1 MIEDRDGILWIGT
14 SDGLFRYNTA
24 EQVSKIK
31 QYRYFNERE
40 ARSYRFPQPVNEIC
54 EDKNG
59 QLWMSCIDI
68 GDGVNFGLRTF
79 DKKTE
84 LLTYMMVDSTFR
96 ERGEEESVESYIG
109 CIYSDRQGDLWFSS
123 QNGLLKY
130 DFEKKN
136 FIRFLPDPDNKSPGG
151 NSVFRMMEDRTG
163 HFWFT
168 NGRGMRNFDRETE
181 KFSKLFT
188 LENINWNSGFQF
200 MAYEMK
206 EDQEGYLW
214 FRINHKLVRILP
226 VPGGSLDMTV
236 QDYWETDFTTAEIN
250 PMVSLLVEDPWNVWL
265 SVPERGL
272 CHVTVNRNK
281 FRTILAPSIA
291 DAGTNK
297 LPYVSSVYLDDRNKL
312 WISTYTGRTTRMD
325 LQKNLSEDFYPIPAP
340 FILINSIDQDEY
352 GNLWFA
358 IKEGALARTVNG
370 KNNSP
375 NFALYY
381 YFFDPSNPASL
392 SRRNEAYFVGKGSV
406 SPHLYEHLLFK
417 DSQGTLWFNSGR
429 GIHDRYDP
437 EMDGFIHLDHRQVD
451 TYNNDSCFAAGTES
465 EIWFPSAR
473 GLLRVVAALFRN

>member
-1 MIEDRDGILWIGT
+1 
-14 SDGLFRYNTA
+14 
-24 EQVSKIK
+24 
-31 QYRYFNERE
+31 
-40 ARSYRFPQPVNEIC
+40 
-54 EDKNG
+54 
-59 QLWMSCIDI
+59 
-68 GDGVNFGLRTF
+68 
-79 DKKTE
+79 
-84 LLTYMMVDSTFR
+84 
-96 ERGEEESVESYIG
+96 
-109 CIYSDRQGDLWFSS
+109 
-123 QNGLLKY
+123 
-130 DFEKKN
+130 
-136 FIRFLPDPDNKSPGG
+136 
-151 NSVFRMMEDRTG
+151 
-163 HFWFT
+163 
-168 NGRGMRNFDRETE
+168 
-181 KFSKLFT
+181 
-188 LENINWNSGFQF
+188 
-200 MAYEMK
+200 
-206 EDQEGYLW
+206 
-214 FRINHKLVRILP
+214 
-226 VPGGSLDMTV
+226 MTV

-473 GLLRVVAALFRN
+473 GLLRLLPPFSEIDPYSRVPAQTILYHNIPGDTSTLNSSWIRTLCFSRNYEPGTLWIGTIGGGLNKMTRLKVK